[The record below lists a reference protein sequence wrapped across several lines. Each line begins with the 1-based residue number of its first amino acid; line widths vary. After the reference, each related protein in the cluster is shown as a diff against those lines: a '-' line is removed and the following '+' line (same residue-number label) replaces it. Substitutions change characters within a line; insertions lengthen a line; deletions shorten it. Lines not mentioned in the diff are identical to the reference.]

1 MEYVIVT
8 KNRLTKYGKIV
19 LAIIIAVV
27 LLVASILIFLSKEK
41 IFQAKK
47 NDNLKVAK
55 KDRIN
60 RFGAIEYIVKE
71 KNKGIKSVFAEEKE
85 ASKENID
92 IFIEDETQVNVDSKI
107 DDGQNRIGTETLENE
122 IDNQI
127 QETQPETSKT
137 VPKRNLEQFRGKQL
151 VAFTFDDGPNSET
164 TNKLLDNLDK
174 YNARVTFFVVG
185 NRINNNTDTL
195 KRAYDMGNQIG
206 SHSYSHRNFFKID
219 ETKILEEVQN
229 TNNVIKEVIG
239 VEPTIIRPPY
249 GNTNSD
255 IKSIYNMYTI
265 LWNLDTE
272 DWKSKDADKIVEY
285 ILNNVH
291 DGAIILLH
299 DIYDTSI
306 DATLRAMEI
315 LEQEGYAFV
324 TIDEMAQIKNVE
336 LDKNTNYHYFYE

>member
-219 ETKILEEVQN
+219 EAKILEEVQN

-336 LDKNTNYHYFYE
+336 LDKNINYHYFYE